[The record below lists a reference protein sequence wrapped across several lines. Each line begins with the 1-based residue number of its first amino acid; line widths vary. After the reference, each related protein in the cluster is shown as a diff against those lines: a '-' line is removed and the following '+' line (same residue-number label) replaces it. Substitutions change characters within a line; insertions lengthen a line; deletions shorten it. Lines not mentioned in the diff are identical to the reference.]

1 MKEYMKK
8 IAVALMAVAMMSATV
23 GCTDSFEKINT
34 DPDNATD
41 VPNANLLSYVLYNT
55 SYSCHDRWFSMDEPM
70 TFCGYAAKMSYIDE
84 SRYSYRTGVQDSN
97 WADMYRNLNNVM
109 DIQRRA
115 AELYPNL
122 LNVAKVWEVVI
133 MQITTDRWRDVPYSD
148 AVKMAD
154 GVLNPTYDTQEE
166 IYPALLAKLKEAAE
180 GFQTVGVDDVEGDI
194 LFDGDLNKWQ
204 RFCNSLRLRL
214 AIRISGVDAA
224 LAKST
229 IEEVLGN
236 PDKYPI
242 MEDNDDNAF
251 FWYDGSDSNYW
262 EPIASAYRTR
272 KTEFSSSDV
281 MVDNL
286 LANNDPRIH
295 VYCNPTPSSQNP
307 KDVDDPESGYVSDY
321 TDGTPVYRG
330 YVIGAKANAV
340 SKKYSVWGH
349 KYGIDLGGFSPWM
362 RVAEVY
368 FHIAEAK
375 MLGYN
380 VGSYAA
386 TAEEAYNKAVALSL
400 EENGVAEAD
409 AEAYLAGAGKFDGSI
424 KKLWYEEWVAMFK
437 QGMEGWS
444 LYRRTGT
451 PENMYIAPGRPAQ
464 YANHNVPPLRSPYPS
479 TERNLNKANNAPFD
493 ADVVDNLWG
502 KPMWWDTR
510 EGVY

>member
-23 GCTDSFEKINT
+23 GCTDSFEEINT

-242 MEDNDDNAF
+242 MEDNDDE
-251 FWYDGSDSNYW
+251 DNY
-262 EPIASAYRTR
+262 
-272 KTEFSSSDV
+272 
-281 MVDNL
+281 
-286 LANNDPRIH
+286 
-295 VYCNPTPSSQNP
+295 
-307 KDVDDPESGYVSDY
+307 
-321 TDGTPVYRG
+321 
-330 YVIGAKANAV
+330 
-340 SKKYSVWGH
+340 
-349 KYGIDLGGFSPWM
+349 
-362 RVAEVY
+362 
-368 FHIAEAK
+368 
-375 MLGYN
+375 
-380 VGSYAA
+380 
-386 TAEEAYNKAVALSL
+386 
-400 EENGVAEAD
+400 
-409 AEAYLAGAGKFDGSI
+409 
-424 KKLWYEEWVAMFK
+424 
-437 QGMEGWS
+437 
-444 LYRRTGT
+444 
-451 PENMYIAPGRPAQ
+451 
-464 YANHNVPPLRSPYPS
+464 
-479 TERNLNKANNAPFD
+479 
-493 ADVVDNLWG
+493 
-502 KPMWWDTR
+502 
-510 EGVY
+510 